1 MSKKPG
7 QWLLRFHPSLSGQQQ
22 PAAASV
28 KQEDKKESSNASSA
42 SHNYPILAK
51 FPDPVDWDHLAGK
64 KPNSRNPI
72 YMSYQEEQLKEDD
85 ADDLV
90 IKDAEYYRR
99 KSRNRSNRAY
109 RKKKL
114 LVFECPNENL
124 YYEGKEN
131 SVDIGDGVVDRKQEL
146 QQSDS
151 TAPDFQY
158 VLFKFVKNSAE
169 GNPAQEVPEIQVI
182 PISSMFTLRKLGKL
196 KDELLGEIEEK
207 YVEEKK
213 VLQKKLLKYKHIV
226 TALQKDRNGE
236 FIHNFDSNS
245 GKGPMF
251 LDDVSET
258 DLFKQALNKAFGIRR
273 TPGSSGKG
281 GRSSGGGGRATVD
294 MNESGPSDGNDE
306 GGGGNRGVA
315 INEGGID
322 MDELKEFS
330 YCGGDY
336 ETRFADDE
344 EDNVAMEQLGNNRM
358 AEDEFARSF
367 KDDEN
372 LSENDDDDEED
383 EEAAAAGVQQG
394 GQGSGGGEERLG
406 NTVGLVGSESGFINE
421 QTLNLASQAVKQL
434 GLQQEKQQLLQQQ
447 QQQQKANLPLKSA
460 LKRAREEAEEN
471 AARDEGDGNEEDE
484 NYGMTNDNEG
494 LLLHQNTMNNTM
506 LLPPSSTVSSSQQ
519 QQQQA
524 ANEAGEGG
532 GKKKKAK
539 ISFADS
545 SAAAEAAAK
554 EAAAVMNPTAST
566 TTSTTTSTTSAA
578 AGMAS
583 GTSKKEYDL
592 TEEGVKSYIQN
603 RGGKV
608 AIKEISEVKRK
619 ENEFHVNK
627 EKQI

>member
-7 QWLLRFHPSLSGQQQ
+7 QWLLRFHPSFSGQQ
-22 PAAASV
+22 PAAAPV
-28 KQEDKKESSNASSA
+28 KQEDKKESSSNASSA

-51 FPDPVDWDHLAGK
+51 FPDPVDWDHLIGK
-64 KPNSRNPI
+64 KPTSRNPI

-158 VLFKFVKNSAE
+158 VLFKFVKNSNE

-236 FIHNFDSNS
+236 FIHNQDSNS
-245 GKGPMF
+245 NKGQMY

-281 GRSSGGGGRATVD
+281 GGRSSGGGRATVD
-294 MNESGPSDGNDE
+294 MNESGPSDGNE

-372 LSENDDDDEED
+372 LSENDDDDEDD

-394 GQGSGGGEERLG
+394 GSGQGSGGGEERLG

-447 QQQQKANLPLKSA
+447 QQQKANLPLKSA

-471 AARDEGDGNEEDE
+471 AAAEEGGGGGNEDDE

-506 LLPPSSTVSSSQQ
+506 LLPPSSSNPS
-519 QQQQA
+519 QQQA
-524 ANEAGEGG
+524 ANNEAGEGG

-554 EAAAVMNPTAST
+554 EAAAVMNPTT
-566 TTSTTTSTTSAA
+566 TTTTTATTAAA

-583 GTSKKEYDL
+583 DTSKKEYDL

-608 AIKEISEVKRK
+608 AIKEISEVNQRK
-619 ENEFHVNK
+619 MN
-627 EKQI
+627 